1 MLQSLH
7 RVISKYIELGVHKV
21 ESADISILSLH
32 RLFIGI
38 GVAVPI
44 IVILIIL
51 CCILYFVYARYRRK
65 KLQALLQSY
74 QRRSQRN
81 RSESAS
87 TSFLAPPPYTPLEHD
102 PSAKPSESEL
112 PPYSEVDQFA
122 STALTISHGD
132 TPPTT
137 QDTTPTEN
145 VVTSESA
152 AAQSGE
158 STEIPLEDVPLLSDN
173 DENES

>member
-1 MLQSLH
+1 MKVLTPAF
-7 RVISKYIELGVHKV
+7 YIF
-21 ESADISILSLH
+21 LH

-38 GVAVPI
+38 GVAVPT

-74 QRRSQRN
+74 QRRS
-81 RSESAS
+81 RSDSAS

-102 PSAKPSESEL
+102 PSARPSESEL

-145 VVTSESA
+145 VATNEST

>member
-7 RVISKYIELGVHKV
+7 RVSDQACEV
-21 ESADISILSLH
+21 ESADINSFLSSH

-38 GVAVPI
+38 GISVPT

-74 QRRSQRN
+74 HRRSQRHG
-81 RSESAS
+81 SDSAS
-87 TSFLAPPPYTPLEHD
+87 TSFLAPPPYTPLEHN
-102 PSAKPSESEL
+102 PSSRPSESEL

-122 STALTISHGD
+122 STAPTISHSEA
-132 TPPTT
+132 PPTT
-137 QDTTPTEN
+137 QDTPPTEN
-145 VVTSESA
+145 IAASEPDT
-152 AAQSGE
+152 AQSGE

>member
-1 MLQSLH
+1 M
-7 RVISKYIELGVHKV
+7 YIIIMKCSELKV
-21 ESADISILSLH
+21 LTSSYFLH

-38 GVAVPI
+38 GVAVPT
-44 IVILIIL
+44 IVVLIVL

-74 QRRSQRN
+74 QRRSQRG
-81 RSESAS
+81 RSNSAS

-102 PSAKPSESEL
+102 PSARPSESEL
-112 PPYSEVDQFA
+112 PAYSEVDQYA
-122 STALTISHGD
+122 STSLTISHGD

-137 QDTTPTEN
+137 QDTTTQTPAEN
-145 VVTSESA
+145 VATTDESA
-152 AAQSGE
+152 ESGE

-173 DENES
+173 DENDS

>member
-1 MLQSLH
+1 ML
-7 RVISKYIELGVHKV
+7 ISAV
-21 ESADISILSLH
+21 LSTPPHHPLH

-38 GVAVPI
+38 GVSVPI
-44 IVILIIL
+44 IVILIVL
-51 CCILYFVYARYRRK
+51 CCVLYFVYARYRRK

-74 QRRSQRN
+74 HRRSRRG

-87 TSFLAPPPYTPLEHD
+87 TSFVAPPPYTPLEHD
-102 PSAKPSESEL
+102 EAAKPGESEL

-122 STALTISHGD
+122 ATALTIAHGQTPPTSTHND
-132 TPPTT
+132 TPPTA
-137 QDTTPTEN
+137 N
-145 VVTSESA
+145 VASSESA
-152 AAQSGE
+152 AAQSASGE

>member
-1 MLQSLH
+1 MFLFL
-7 RVISKYIELGVHKV
+7 R
-21 ESADISILSLH
+21 

-38 GVAVPI
+38 GVAVPT

-51 CCILYFVYARYRRK
+51 CCVLYFVYARYRRK

-74 QRRSQRN
+74 QRRSH
-81 RSESAS
+81 RSRSDSAS

-102 PSAKPSESEL
+102 PSAMPSESEL
-112 PPYSEVDQFA
+112 PAYSEVDQFA

-137 QDTTPTEN
+137 QEATPIVN
-145 VVTSESA
+145 VATSTSESDA
-152 AAQSGE
+152 ATQTTGE